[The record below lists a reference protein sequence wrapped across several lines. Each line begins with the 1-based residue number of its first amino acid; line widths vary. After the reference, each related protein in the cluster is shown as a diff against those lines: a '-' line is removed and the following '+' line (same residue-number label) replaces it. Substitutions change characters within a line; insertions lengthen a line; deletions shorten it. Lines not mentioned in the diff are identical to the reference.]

1 MIRMERIRV
10 HVFVIGKVQGVFF
23 RQSLKV
29 AARKHKTTGWV
40 RNLHDGRVEAVIEG
54 DRPDVTDVIKWC
66 HNGSANSRVESVQ
79 TNMESYTGEFEKF
92 DVLYE

>member
-1 MIRMERIRV
+1 MERIRV

-40 RNLHDGRVEAVIEG
+40 HNLHDGRVEAVIEG

-79 TNMESYTGEFEKF
+79 TNMEPYTGEFEKF